1 MKIVDPKTM
10 KKHKLFSR
18 KGLKIFED
26 YLNYFKKNERRVRI
40 KALKMD
46 MEKMIMLQKW
56 SPIIQAM
63 SRYGED

>member
-26 YLNYFKKNERRVRI
+26 YLNYFKKNERRIRI

-46 MEKMIMLQKW
+46 MSLTNY
-56 SPIIQAM
+56 PLL
-63 SRYGED
+63 